1 MTFNV
6 LHDSM
11 KTINPSWT
19 ARRSGVMAT
28 IRSADADLVCL
39 QEVSPRQLDHLSQ
52 DLPEFELIP
61 GEPTGL
67 TRIPASANGLLAIL
81 RPIFGDYID
90 RGEYCPVLVRRGRLT
105 CLDDGSDRLA
115 SSRAGL
121 GQTWTGSGTPHVVTW
136 IKLEASGR
144 PFMLY
149 NTHLGIV
156 PWNWART
163 GRELLQLLDRDW
175 TGDPQIL
182 VGDFNTLR
190 RGPLFRTLIRTGENG
205 TPVVRDAWLEAQVRE
220 RGPGSFHWGLGLPW
234 PRIDYILVR
243 PGCVVSKAA
252 VLDGRTQGIF
262 PSDHHAVVAEL
273 ELS

>member
-1 MTFNV
+1 MTFNI

-11 KTINPSWT
+11 KSISPSWA
-19 ARRSGVMAT
+19 ARRSGVVAT
-28 IRSADADLVCL
+28 IRSADADAVCL

-67 TRIPASANGLLAIL
+67 TRVPPSAMGLLALL

-105 CLDDGSDRLA
+105 YLGGGSDHLA

-121 GQTWTGSGTPHVVTW
+121 GQTWAGSGTPHVVTW
-136 IKLEASGR
+136 TRLEASGR
-144 PFMLY
+144 SFTLY

-163 GRELLQLLDRDW
+163 GTELLELLDRDW
-175 TGDPQIL
+175 TGEAQIL

-190 RGPLFRTLIRTGENG
+190 RGPLFRTLIRKRDNG
-205 TPVVRDAWLEAQVRE
+205 APVVRDAWLEARVRE
-220 RGPGSFHWGLGLPW
+220 CGPGSFHWGLGLPW

-243 PGCVVSKAA
+243 PECVVSKAT
-252 VLDGRTQGIF
+252 VLEGRMQGIF

-273 ELS
+273 EWS